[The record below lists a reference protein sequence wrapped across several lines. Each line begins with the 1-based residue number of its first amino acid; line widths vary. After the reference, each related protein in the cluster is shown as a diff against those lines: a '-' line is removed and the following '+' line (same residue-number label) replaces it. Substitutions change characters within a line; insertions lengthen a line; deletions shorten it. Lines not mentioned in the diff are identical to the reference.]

1 MTRWLRLPAA
11 LFALALLLAACGD
24 DSGDDGSSGGGSAG
38 SDTPSNDYGGG
49 GSDTG
54 GDCSTDV
61 CMQDIAFAPDSVTVS
76 AGDTVEWTNLDST
89 THTVTADDDAF
100 DSGDLGDGD
109 TFEFTFDEA
118 GEYTY
123 HCSIHSSMT
132 GTVVV
137 Q

>member
-11 LFALALLLAACGD
+11 LFAFALLFAACGD
-24 DSGDDGSSGGGSAG
+24 DSGDDSSAGAGTSSG
-38 SDTPSNDYGGG
+38 D
-49 GSDTG
+49 DTG
-54 GDCSTDV
+54 GGCGTDV

-100 DSGDLGDGD
+100 DSGDVAGGD

-123 HCSIHSSMT
+123 HCSAPWSSSSP
-132 GTVVV
+132 
-137 Q
+137 